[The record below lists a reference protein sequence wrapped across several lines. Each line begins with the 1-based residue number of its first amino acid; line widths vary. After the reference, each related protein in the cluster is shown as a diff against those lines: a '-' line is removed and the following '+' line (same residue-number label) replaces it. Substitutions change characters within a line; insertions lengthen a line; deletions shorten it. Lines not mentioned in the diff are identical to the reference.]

1 MLTLGSTVMISIL
14 SPQLLSPP
22 PYLFT
27 SSGIGLFGLSSF
39 LGIVIAYP
47 IAGPFTDYLSRFL
60 GRRSSSEVHIPEYRM
75 PALILP
81 FVICPPG
88 LLIYAY
94 TLNHQGSV
102 YVAAVGYAMQVSA
115 LVFVPSVVMSVVVDG
130 WPAAGS
136 EALVL
141 INAGKNAVAFGFT
154 LSTPTFLAKEGLVKM
169 MWDLCG
175 IQWAVLV
182 LAIPLYFLGPWAR
195 KKTLWLV

>member
-1 MLTLGSTVMISIL
+1 MISIL
-14 SPQLLSPP
+14 SPQLLGPP

-60 GRRSSSEVHIPEYRM
+60 GRRSSSEHHIPEYRM

-94 TLNHQGSV
+94 VLNHQGSI

-154 LSTPTFLAKEGLVKM
+154 LSTPAFLAKEGLVKM

-175 IQWAVLV
+175 IQWAVLA